1 MDLESVPSRVAVVAA
16 VLAILPALAF
26 AIGKTNLYAGAV
38 TVINVLLISSCIYV
52 FMSPHEEEPGH
63 PA

>member
-1 MDLESVPSRVAVVAA
+1 MHLESVPSRVAVVAA
-16 VLAILPALAF
+16 ALAILPAIAF
-26 AIGKTNLYAGAV
+26 AIGKNSLYAGAV
-38 TVINVLLISSCIYV
+38 TAINVLLVSACIYL

>member
-38 TVINVLLISSCIYV
+38 TVVNVLLISACLYL